1 MKFPFHIMPH
11 PVSIL
16 IVDDHPLLRR
26 GVRDAIAENR
36 RFQIVGEASDGEEGM
51 RLVMSLKPQIVIVDI
66 DMPRLNGLEMLRALR
81 QLSFQVK
88 AAILTMFK
96 EEDMFNAALDLGALA
111 YVVKEN
117 AANDV
122 LAALEKVTRGET
134 FFSSVLWEAGQR
146 RGDRVQQLLLGKPQL
161 ETLTPSE
168 RRILKLVGQDYT
180 SKEIASCLNLSVRTV
195 DNHRQNIC
203 HKLNLHGTHSLLK
216 FAFDHSAHL

>member
-1 MKFPFHIMPH
+1 MPQQ
-11 PVSIL
+11 VSIL

-26 GVRDAIAENR
+26 GVRDAIAENP
-36 RFQIVGEASDGEEGM
+36 RFQIVGEASDGQEAM
-51 RLVMSLKPQIVIVDI
+51 RLVTSLKPQIAVVDI

-81 QLSFQVK
+81 QLAFPVK
-88 AAILTMFK
+88 TIILTMFK

-134 FFSSVLWEAGQR
+134 FFSSILWEAGQR
-146 RGDRVQQLLLGKPQL
+146 RSDRVQQLLLSKPQI

-180 SKEIASCLNLSVRTV
+180 SKEIANCLNLSVRTV

-216 FAFDHSAHL
+216 FAFDNSAYI